1 MEEYLAALAA
11 LAVFGFVLG
20 GFLLWAA
27 SARQREDARRQWE
40 ADLRTKGA

>member
-1 MEEYLAALAA
+1 MAEYLAALAA
-11 LAVFGFVLG
+11 LAVFGFVQG
-20 GFLLWAA
+20 GLLLWAA